1 VYFTKANE
9 PMKPQILLLIAI
21 FFTSSCEWDSVNST
35 DEEWVDVIYVIPV
48 YETAS
53 SLADQVVVEE
63 PKEQTSLGKIITY
76 QNYVFVNEPME
87 GIHIVDHTDPS
98 NPTNL
103 LFISI
108 PGNLDMS
115 IIDDHLYVD
124 MFSSLAVFDIR
135 DVLSPKFKEN
145 FTVEDVFDYDAFWN
159 FPFEIWEEPN
169 SYIEYREYPDK
180 TKGIV
185 VDWQTEIV
193 REKRSLY
200 DYRYFSD
207 SAIPEVALS
216 SEDGNIDGVQQTS
229 TAGSMTRFLP
239 INGYLYTINFNEL
252 VLFQIRSDYRP
263 SPWIKKNTQTQ
274 AETLFQLNDLLFV
287 GSVNGMLVYDVSD
300 AADPDFINR
309 IEHMRSCDPV
319 VADTNYAYVTL
330 RGGTNCFTD
339 INELQIID
347 IQDPQNLS
355 VVSRKDM
362 YNPHG
367 LGIYNDHLI
376 ICDGTAGIKIVDV
389 STATKPSI
397 VNSASVQFAYDVII
411 DYPHALIVGD
421 TDLYQ
426 YDISNLPEMQLISQT
441 PILDN

>member
-1 VYFTKANE
+1 VFFSQTNE
-9 PMKPQILLLIAI
+9 PMKPQLLILITI
-21 FFTSSCEWDSVNST
+21 FCTASCEWDSINT
-35 DEEWVDVIYVIPV
+35 TNEEWVDVTYVTPV

-53 SLADQVVVEE
+53 SFADQVVIEE

-76 QNYVFVNEPME
+76 QNFVFVNEPME
-87 GIHIVDHTDPS
+87 GIHIIDHTDPS

-103 LFISI
+103 SFLSI

-115 IIDDHLYVD
+115 IVDDHLYAD
-124 MFSSLAVFDIR
+124 MFSSLVVFDILN
-135 DVLSPKFKEN
+135 VLSPKFKKSY
-145 FTVEDVFDYDAFWN
+145 TVENVFDYDAFWN

-185 VDWQTEIV
+185 VDWQTESV

-200 DYRYFSD
+200 DYRFLHD
-207 SAIPEVALS
+207 GTLEDVALS
-216 SEDGNIDGVQQTS
+216 SENGNIDGVQQTS

-239 INGYLYTINFNEL
+239 IDGYLYTINFNEL
-252 VLFQIRSDYRP
+252 VLFQIGTDYRP

-300 AADPDFINR
+300 AADPDYINR

-319 VADTNYAYVTL
+319 VADANYAYVTL

-339 INELQIID
+339 INELQIIN

-355 VVSRKDM
+355 VVTRKDM
-362 YNPHG
+362 FNPHG

-389 STATKPSI
+389 SIATKPSI
-397 VNSASVQFAYDVII
+397 VNSAPVRFAYDVII

-441 PILDN
+441 SILD

>member
-1 VYFTKANE
+1 MKA
-9 PMKPQILLLIAI
+9 KLFFLIFISLLL
-21 FFTSSCEWDSVNST
+21 SCEWDSTNSPE
-35 DEEWVDVIYVIPV
+35 EEWVDVTYLTPI
-48 YETAS
+48 YETVS
-53 SLADQVVVEE
+53 SLTDQVVIQE

-76 QNYVFVNEPME
+76 NNYVFINEPME

-103 LFISI
+103 SFISI

-115 IIDDHLYVD
+115 IIDNHLYVD
-124 MFSSLAVFDIR
+124 MFSSLAVFDVS
-135 DVLSPKFKEN
+135 DVLSPKFIEGYTIEN
-145 FTVEDVFDYDAFWN
+145 VFDYDAFWN

-185 VDWQTEIV
+185 IDWDTEIV
-193 REKRSLY
+193 REKRSSY
-200 DYRYFSD
+200 DYLYYD
-207 SAIPEVALS
+207 VGVPENVALS
-216 SEDGNIDGVQQTS
+216 SEDGNIDGIQQTS

-252 VLFQIRSDYRP
+252 VLFQIETDYRP
-263 SPWIKKNTQTQ
+263 SPWIKKNTETQ

-287 GSVNGMLVYDVSD
+287 GSVNGMLVYDVSN
-300 AADPDFINR
+300 ASDPNYINR

-319 VADTNYAYVTL
+319 VADSNYAYVTL

-339 INELQIID
+339 VNELQIID

-389 STATKPSI
+389 STATEPSI
-397 VNSASVQFAYDVII
+397 VNSAPIQFAYDVII
-411 DYPHALIVGD
+411 DYPNALIVGD
-421 TDLYQ
+421 KDLYQ
-426 YDISNLPEMQLISQT
+426 YDISNLPEIQLISQT
-441 PILDN
+441 PILD

>member
-1 VYFTKANE
+1 
-9 PMKPQILLLIAI
+9 MKPQLLFLTL
-21 FFTSSCEWDSVNST
+21 FLTTSCEWDSANSE
-35 DEEWVDVIYVIPV
+35 DEEWVDVTYVTPV

-53 SLADQVVVEE
+53 ALADQVVIEE

-98 NPTNL
+98 SPTNHSFL
-103 LFISI
+103 SI

-115 IIDDHLYVD
+115 IVDDHLYID

-135 DVLSPKFKEN
+135 DLSDPEFKESY
-145 FTVEDVFDYDAFWN
+145 TVENVFDYNAFWN

-185 VDWQTEIV
+185 VDWQTETI

-200 DYRYFSD
+200 DHRYYND
-207 SAIPEVALS
+207 GAIPDVALS
-216 SEDGNIDGVQQTS
+216 SEDVNIEGVQQTS
-229 TAGSMTRFLP
+229 TTGSMTRFLP
-239 INGYLYTINFNEL
+239 IDDYLYTINFNEL
-252 VLFQIRSDYRP
+252 VLFQIGSDFRP

-300 AADPDFINR
+300 AADPDYINR

-319 VADTNYAYVTL
+319 VADANYAYVTL

-347 IQDPQNLS
+347 IQDPQNLLL
-355 VVSRKDM
+355 VSRKDM

-376 ICDGTAGIKIVDV
+376 ICDGAAGVKIVDV
-389 STATKPSI
+389 STSTDPKI
-397 VNSASVQFAYDVII
+397 VNSVSIQFSYDVII
-411 DYPHALIVGD
+411 DYPNALVVGD

-441 PILDN
+441 SILD

>member
-1 VYFTKANE
+1 
-9 PMKPQILLLIAI
+9 
-21 FFTSSCEWDSVNST
+21 
-35 DEEWVDVIYVIPV
+35 
-48 YETAS
+48 
-53 SLADQVVVEE
+53 
-63 PKEQTSLGKIITY
+63 
-76 QNYVFVNEPME
+76 
-87 GIHIVDHTDPS
+87 
-98 NPTNL
+98 
-103 LFISI
+103 
-108 PGNLDMS
+108 MS
-115 IIDDHLYVD
+115 IVDDHLYVD

-159 FPFEIWEEPN
+159 FPFEIWEDPN

-252 VLFQIRSDYRP
+252 VLFQIGSDYRP

-287 GSVNGMLVYDVSD
+287 GSVNGMLVYDISD

>member
-1 VYFTKANE
+1 
-9 PMKPQILLLIAI
+9 MKPQVLLLITI
-21 FFTSSCEWDSVNST
+21 FFTTSCEWDSVNAT
-35 DEEWVDVIYVIPV
+35 DEEWVDVTYVTPV

-53 SLADQVVVEE
+53 SLADQVVVVE

-87 GIHIVDHTDPS
+87 GIHIVDHNDPS
-98 NPTNL
+98 NPINL
-103 LFISI
+103 SFLSI
-108 PGNLDMS
+108 AGNLDMS
-115 IIDDHLYVD
+115 IVDDHLYVD

-135 DVLSPKFKEN
+135 DVLSPKFKESY
-145 FTVEDVFDYDAFWN
+145 TVENVFDYDAFWN
-159 FPFEIWEEPN
+159 FPLEIWEDPN

-180 TKGIV
+180 NRGIV
-185 VDWQTEIV
+185 VDWQIETIS
-193 REKRSLY
+193 EKRSLY
-200 DYRYFSD
+200 DNRYYND
-207 SAIPEVALS
+207 GAIPDVALS

-239 INGYLYTINFNEL
+239 IDGYLYTINFNEL
-252 VLFQIRSDYRP
+252 ALFKIGSDYRP
-263 SPWIKKNTQTQ
+263 SPWIKKNTETQ

-287 GSVNGMLVYDVSD
+287 GSVNGMLLYDVSD
-300 AADPDFINR
+300 AADPDYINR

-319 VADTNYAYVTL
+319 VADANYAYVTL

-339 INELQIID
+339 INELQTID

-389 STATKPSI
+389 STPTEPNI
-397 VNSASVQFAYDVII
+397 VNSAPIQFAYDVII

-421 TDLYQ
+421 TDLFQ

-441 PILDN
+441 PILD

>member
-1 VYFTKANE
+1 
-9 PMKPQILLLIAI
+9 MKPQLLFLIAI
-21 FFTSSCEWDSVNST
+21 FFTTSCEWDSVIT
-35 DEEWVDVIYVIPV
+35 YDEEWVDLTYLTPV

-53 SLADQVVVEE
+53 SLADQVVVEK
-63 PKEQTSLGKIITY
+63 PKEQMSLGKIITY

-103 LFISI
+103 SFLSI

-115 IIDDHLYVD
+115 IVDDHLYVD

-135 DVLSPKFKEN
+135 DVSSPSFKESY
-145 FTVEDVFDYDAFWN
+145 TVENVFDYDAFWN

-180 TKGIV
+180 NRGIV
-185 VDWQTEIV
+185 VDWQTETI
-193 REKRSLY
+193 REKRSSY
-200 DYRYFSD
+200 DYRYYSD
-207 SAIPEVALS
+207 GATPDVALS
-216 SEDGNIDGVQQTS
+216 SEDGNIDNSQQTS

-252 VLFQIRSDYRP
+252 VLFQIGSDYRP

-287 GSVNGMLVYDVSD
+287 GSVNGMLIYDISD
-300 AADPDFINR
+300 AANPNYINR

-319 VADTNYAYVTL
+319 VADANYAYVTL

-347 IQDPQNLS
+347 IQDTQNLS
-355 VVSRKDM
+355 LVSRKDM

-376 ICDGTAGIKIVDV
+376 ICDGTAGIKIIDV
-389 STATKPSI
+389 SKPTEPII
-397 VNSASVQFAYDVII
+397 VNNAPIKFAYDVII

-426 YDISNLPEMQLISQT
+426 YDISNLPEIQLINQT
-441 PILDN
+441 PILN

>member
-1 VYFTKANE
+1 MK
-9 PMKPQILLLIAI
+9 KPQVLLLITI
-21 FFTSSCEWDSVNST
+21 FFTASCEWDSVNNA
-35 DEEWVDVIYVIPV
+35 DEEWVDVTYVTPV

-53 SLADQVVVEE
+53 SLVDQVVVVE

-76 QNYVFVNEPME
+76 QNYVFINEPME
-87 GIHIVDHTDPS
+87 GIHVVDHTDPS
-98 NPTNL
+98 NPINL
-103 LFISI
+103 SFLSI

-115 IIDDHLYVD
+115 IVDDHLYVD

-135 DVLSPKFKEN
+135 DVLSPKFKESY
-145 FTVEDVFDYDAFWN
+145 TVENVFDYDAFWN
-159 FPFEIWEEPN
+159 FPLEIWEDTY

-180 TKGIV
+180 NRGIV
-185 VDWQTEIV
+185 VDWQIETIS
-193 REKRSLY
+193 EKRSLY
-200 DYRYFSD
+200 DHRYFND
-207 SAIPEVALS
+207 GAIPDVALS

-239 INGYLYTINFNEL
+239 IDGYLYTINFNEL
-252 VLFQIRSDYRP
+252 VLFQIGSDYRP
-263 SPWIKKNTQTQ
+263 SPWIKKNTETQ

-287 GSVNGMLVYDVSD
+287 GSINGMLLYDVSD
-300 AADPDFINR
+300 AADPEYINR

-319 VADTNYAYVTL
+319 VADANYAYVTL

-355 VVSRKDM
+355 LVSRKDM

-376 ICDGTAGIKIVDV
+376 VCDGTAGIKIVDV
-389 STATKPSI
+389 STPTEPNI
-397 VNSASVQFAYDVII
+397 VNSAPIQFAYDVII
-411 DYPHALIVGD
+411 DYPLALIVGE
-421 TDLYQ
+421 TDLFQ

-441 PILDN
+441 PILD

>member
-1 VYFTKANE
+1 
-9 PMKPQILLLIAI
+9 MKPQLLFLIAI
-21 FFTSSCEWDSVNST
+21 FFTVSCEWDSVNT
-35 DEEWVDVIYVIPV
+35 NDEEWVDVTYVTPV
-48 YETAS
+48 YKTAS
-53 SLADQVVVEE
+53 SLADQVAIED

-76 QNYVFVNEPME
+76 QNYVFVNEPMK
-87 GIHIVDHTDPS
+87 GIHIVDHTDPL

-103 LFISI
+103 SFLSI

-115 IIDDHLYVD
+115 IVDDHLYVD

-135 DVLSPKFKEN
+135 DISAPEFKES
-145 FTVEDVFDYDAFWN
+145 FTVENVFDYDAFWN

-169 SYIEYREYPDK
+169 TYVEYREYPDK

-185 VDWQTEIV
+185 VDWETETV

-200 DYRYFSD
+200 YDHYFHD
-207 SAIPEVALS
+207 GLALS
-216 SEDGNIDGVQQTS
+216 SEDKNIDGVQQTS

-239 INGYLYTINFNEL
+239 IHGYLYTINFNEL
-252 VLFQIRSDYRP
+252 VLFQIGSDYRP
-263 SPWIKKNTQTQ
+263 SPWIKKNTETQ

-300 AADPDFINR
+300 ASDPDYINR

-319 VADTNYAYVTL
+319 VADSNYAYVTL

-347 IQDPQNLS
+347 IQDSQNFS
-355 VVSRKDM
+355 VVARKNM

-376 ICDGTAGIKIVDV
+376 VCDGAAGVKIVDV
-389 STATKPSI
+389 STSLGPKI
-397 VNSASVQFAYDVII
+397 VNSASIQFAYDVII
-411 DYPHALIVGD
+411 DYPNALIVGD

-426 YDISNLPEMQLISQT
+426 YNISNLPEMQLISQT
-441 PILDN
+441 PILD

>member
-1 VYFTKANE
+1 MK
-9 PMKPQILLLIAI
+9 KPQVLLLITI
-21 FFTSSCEWDSVNST
+21 FFTASCEWDSVNNA
-35 DEEWVDVIYVIPV
+35 DEEWVDVTYVTPV

-53 SLADQVVVEE
+53 SLVDQVVVVE

-98 NPTNL
+98 NPINL
-103 LFISI
+103 SFISI

-115 IIDDHLYVD
+115 IVDDHLYVD

-135 DVLSPKFKEN
+135 DVLSPKFKESY
-145 FTVEDVFDYDAFWN
+145 TVENVFDYDTFWN
-159 FPFEIWEEPN
+159 FPFEIWENPN
-169 SYIEYREYPDK
+169 SYIEYREFPDK
-180 TKGIV
+180 NRGIV
-185 VDWQTEIV
+185 VDWQIETIS
-193 REKRSLY
+193 EKRSLY
-200 DYRYFSD
+200 EYRNYND
-207 SAIPEVALS
+207 GAIPDVALS

-239 INGYLYTINFNEL
+239 IDGYLYTINFNEL
-252 VLFQIRSDYRP
+252 VLFRIESDYRP

-287 GSVNGMLVYDVSD
+287 GSVNGMLLYDVSN
-300 AADPDFINR
+300 AADPDYINR

-319 VADTNYAYVTL
+319 VADANYAYVTL

-355 VVSRKDM
+355 VVFRKDM

-367 LGIYNDHLI
+367 LGIYDDHLI

-389 STATKPSI
+389 STPTEPNI
-397 VNSASVQFAYDVII
+397 VNSAPIQFAYDVII
-411 DYPHALIVGD
+411 DYPHALVVGD

-441 PILDN
+441 PILD

>member
-1 VYFTKANE
+1 
-9 PMKPQILLLIAI
+9 MKPQLLCLIAI
-21 FFTSSCEWDSVNST
+21 FFTVSCKWDSANIN
-35 DEEWVDVIYVIPV
+35 DEEWVDVTYVTPV

-53 SLADQVVVEE
+53 TLADQVVIEE
-63 PKEQTSLGKIITY
+63 PKDQMSLGKIISY

-87 GIHIVDHTDPS
+87 GIHIVDHTDSS

-103 LFISI
+103 SFLSI

-115 IIDDHLYVD
+115 IVDDHLYVD

-135 DVLSPKFKEN
+135 DVLSPKFKEG
-145 FTVEDVFDYDAFWN
+145 FTIENVFDYDAFWN
-159 FPFEIWEEPN
+159 FPVEIWEDPN

-193 REKRSLY
+193 REKRNLY
-200 DYRYFSD
+200 DYRYLND
-207 SAIPEVALS
+207 GALEDVLLS
-216 SEDGNIDGVQQTS
+216 NEDGNIDGVQLTS

-252 VLFQIRSDYRP
+252 VLFQIGSDYRP

-300 AADPDFINR
+300 AASPDFINR

-319 VADTNYAYVTL
+319 VADANYAYVTL

-355 VVSRKDM
+355 IVSRKDM

-367 LGIYNDHLI
+367 LGIYNNHLI
-376 ICDGTAGIKIVDV
+376 ICDGSAGIKIVDV
-389 STATKPSI
+389 SIATKPNI
-397 VNSASVQFAYDVII
+397 VNSSSIQFAYDVII

-426 YDISNLPEMQLISQT
+426 YDISNLPEIQLISQT
-441 PILDN
+441 PILD

>member
-1 VYFTKANE
+1 
-9 PMKPQILLLIAI
+9 MKPQILLLIAI

-330 RGGTNCFTD
+330 RGGTNCYTD

-441 PILDN
+441 SILD

>member
-1 VYFTKANE
+1 
-9 PMKPQILLLIAI
+9 MKPQLLLLITI
-21 FFTSSCEWDSVNST
+21 FFTASCEWDSVNTT
-35 DEEWVDVIYVIPV
+35 DEQWIDVTYLTPV

-53 SLADQVVVEE
+53 SLADQVVVVES
-63 PKEQTSLGKIITY
+63 KEQKSLGKIITY

-98 NPTNL
+98 NPINL
-103 LFISI
+103 SFLSI

-115 IIDDHLYVD
+115 IVDDHLYVD
-124 MFSSLAVFDIR
+124 MFSSLVVFDIR
-135 DVLSPKFKEN
+135 DVLSPKFKESY
-145 FTVEDVFDYDAFWN
+145 TVENVFDYDAFWN

-180 TKGIV
+180 NRGIV
-185 VDWQTEIV
+185 VDWQTETI

-200 DYRYFSD
+200 DYRYD
-207 SAIPEVALS
+207 NDGATPDVALS
-216 SEDGNIDGVQQTS
+216 SEDGNIDGIQQTS

-239 INGYLYTINFNEL
+239 IDDYLYTINFNEL
-252 VLFQIRSDYRP
+252 VLFQIGSDYRP
-263 SPWIKKNTQTQ
+263 SPWIKKNTETQ
-274 AETLFQLNDLLFV
+274 VETLFQLNDLLFV

-300 AADPDFINR
+300 AADPDYINR

-319 VADTNYAYVTL
+319 VADANYAYVTL

-339 INELQIID
+339 INELQTID

-355 VVSRKDM
+355 LVSRKDM

-376 ICDGTAGIKIVDV
+376 VSDGTAGIKIVDV
-389 STATKPSI
+389 STPTEPNI
-397 VNSASVQFAYDVII
+397 VNSAPIQFAYDVII
-411 DYPHALIVGD
+411 DYPLALIVGE
-421 TDLYQ
+421 TDLFQ

-441 PILDN
+441 PILD

>member
-1 VYFTKANE
+1 
-9 PMKPQILLLIAI
+9 MKPQVLLLITI
-21 FFTSSCEWDSVNST
+21 FFTASCDWDSVNAT
-35 DEEWVDVIYVIPV
+35 HEEWVDVTYVTPV

-53 SLADQVVVEE
+53 SLVDQVVVVE

-76 QNYVFVNEPME
+76 QNYVFINEPME
-87 GIHIVDHTDPS
+87 GIHVVDHTDPS
-98 NPTNL
+98 NPINL
-103 LFISI
+103 LFLSI

-115 IIDDHLYVD
+115 IVDDHLYVD

-135 DVLSPKFKEN
+135 DVLSPKFKESY
-145 FTVEDVFDYDAFWN
+145 TVENVFDYDAFWN
-159 FPFEIWEEPN
+159 FPLEIWEDTN

-180 TKGIV
+180 NRGIV
-185 VDWQTEIV
+185 VDWQIETIS
-193 REKRSLY
+193 EKRSLY
-200 DYRYFSD
+200 DHRYFND
-207 SAIPEVALS
+207 GAIPDVALS

-239 INGYLYTINFNEL
+239 IDGYLYTINFNEL
-252 VLFQIRSDYRP
+252 VLFQIGSDYRP
-263 SPWIKKNTQTQ
+263 SPWIKKNTETQ

-287 GSVNGMLVYDVSD
+287 GSINGMLLYDVSD
-300 AADPDFINR
+300 AADPDYINR

-319 VADTNYAYVTL
+319 VADANYAYVTL

-339 INELQIID
+339 INELQTID

-355 VVSRKDM
+355 LVSRKDM

-389 STATKPSI
+389 STPTEPNI
-397 VNSASVQFAYDVII
+397 VNSAPIQFAYDVII
-411 DYPHALIVGD
+411 DYPLALIVGE
-421 TDLYQ
+421 TDLFQ

-441 PILDN
+441 PILD

>member
-1 VYFTKANE
+1 
-9 PMKPQILLLIAI
+9 MKPQLLFLIAI
-21 FFTSSCEWDSVNST
+21 FFTVSCEWDSVNT
-35 DEEWVDVIYVIPV
+35 NDEEWVDVTYVTPV
-48 YETAS
+48 YKTAS
-53 SLADQVVVEE
+53 SLADQVAIED
-63 PKEQTSLGKIITY
+63 PKEQTSLGKITTY
-76 QNYVFVNEPME
+76 QNYVFVNEPMK

-103 LFISI
+103 SFLSI

-115 IIDDHLYVD
+115 IVDDHLYVD

-135 DVLSPKFKEN
+135 DLSAPEFKESY
-145 FTVEDVFDYDAFWN
+145 TVENVFGYDAFWN
-159 FPFEIWEEPN
+159 FPFEIWEEPS

-185 VDWQTEIV
+185 VDWETETV

-200 DYRYFSD
+200 DYRYYND
-207 SAIPEVALS
+207 VAMPDVALS
-216 SEDGNIDGVQQTS
+216 SEDGNVDNGQQTS

-252 VLFQIRSDYRP
+252 VLFQIGSDYKP
-263 SPWIKKNTQTQ
+263 SPWIKKNTETQ

-300 AADPDFINR
+300 ASDPDYINR

-319 VADTNYAYVTL
+319 VADSNYAYVTL

-362 YNPHG
+362 FNPHG
-367 LGIYNDHLI
+367 LGIYDDHLI
-376 ICDGTAGIKIVDV
+376 ICDGTAGVKIVDV
-389 STATKPSI
+389 STSSDPKI
-397 VNSASVQFAYDVII
+397 VNSASIQFAYDVII
-411 DYPHALIVGD
+411 DYPNALIVGD

-426 YDISNLPEMQLISQT
+426 YNISNLPEMQLISQT
-441 PILDN
+441 PILD